1 MFGLALR
8 EHGWRITYL
17 GADTPLATIDET
29 ATTLRPDLVV
39 LAAVDS
45 ARLNGQTDAL
55 HSLAT
60 RFQLALAGAGAS
72 ATLVAKIS
80 ATHLDKDPI
89 DAAATVASRSWS

>member
-8 EHGWRITYL
+8 EHGWRVTYL

-39 LAAVDS
+39 IAAVDS
-45 ARLNGQTDAL
+45 ERLSGQTDAL

-60 RFQLALAGAGAS
+60 RFQLALAGAGANE
-72 ATLVAKIS
+72 TLVADIG
-80 ATHLDKDPI
+80 ATHLNENPI
-89 DAAATVASRSWS
+89 EAAATVASRS

>member
-8 EHGWRITYL
+8 EHGWRISYL

-45 ARLNGQTDAL
+45 ARLSGQVDAL
-55 HSLAT
+55 HGLAT
-60 RFQLALAGAGAS
+60 RFRLALAGAGAS
-72 ATLVAKIS
+72 GTLVAEIG
-80 ATHLDKDPI
+80 AIHLDEDPI
-89 DAAATVASRSWS
+89 EAAATVAARSY

>member
-17 GADTPLATIDET
+17 GADTPLATIAET

-39 LAAVDS
+39 VAAVDS
-45 ARLNGQTDAL
+45 ARLSGQVDAL
-55 HSLAT
+55 QSLGS

-72 ATLVAKIS
+72 KTLVAEIG
-80 ATHLDKDPI
+80 ATHLDEDPI
-89 DAAATVASRSWS
+89 EAAATVASRR